1 MSYYFESEVDIKIN
15 IGMDIEELFKQ
26 CAEAVLD
33 DAKCPYECEV
43 NLLLVDNDSIKEINA
58 ETRDIDKA
66 TDVLSFPANGFD
78 APIDFENV
86 NEDDLEFNPETGELI
101 IGDIVISQDKVISQA
116 EEYEHS
122 VKRELAFLIVHSMLH
137 LIGYD
142 HIEES
147 DRTVMEDKQRQV
159 MDILNIHRV

>member
-1 MSYYFESEVDIKIN
+1 MKSDSISLIASCKILRRLIKAISLSLYLNGTIEDIHSPS
-15 IGMDIEELFKQ
+15 LFK
-26 CAEAVLD
+26 
-33 DAKCPYECEV
+33 
-43 NLLLVDNDSIKEINA
+43 
-58 ETRDIDKA
+58 DIDKA

-78 APIDFENV
+78 EPIDFENV